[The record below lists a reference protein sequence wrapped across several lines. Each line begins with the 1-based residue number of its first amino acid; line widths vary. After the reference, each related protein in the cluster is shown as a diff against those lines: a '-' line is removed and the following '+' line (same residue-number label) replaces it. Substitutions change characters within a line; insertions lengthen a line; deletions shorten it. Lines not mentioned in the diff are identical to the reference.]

1 MKHRAGALIVTI
13 LLFSSAT
20 ASAAECKYKK
30 NEADPFTKEKIVLT
44 KWKPFR
50 PTGNEAV
57 NHGWMA
63 GEIEHGKKFLALR
76 IGLVGY
82 YGQPTVP
89 EGGKLLILMADDTII
104 ELAAYESVKLT
115 GRNVIVRFEL
125 DSATLQALIAQGTTD
140 IRLSTIEDEHDFS
153 FGNKP
158 TVRMQ
163 YVLGCIH

>member
-1 MKHRAGALIVTI
+1 
-13 LLFSSAT
+13 
-20 ASAAECKYKK
+20 
-30 NEADPFTKEKIVLT
+30 
-44 KWKPFR
+44 
-50 PTGNEAV
+50 
-57 NHGWMA
+57 
-63 GEIEHGKKFLALR
+63 
-76 IGLVGY
+76 
-82 YGQPTVP
+82 
-89 EGGKLLILMADDTII
+89 MADDTII

-163 YVLGCIH
+163 HVLGCIQ

>member
-63 GEIEHGKKFLALR
+63 GEIEHGKNSWR
-76 IGLVGY
+76 Y
-82 YGQPTVP
+82 
-89 EGGKLLILMADDTII
+89 
-104 ELAAYESVKLT
+104 ELAWSDTT
-115 GRNVIVRFEL
+115 GNRPSRKAA
-125 DSATLQALIAQGTTD
+125 SC
-140 IRLSTIEDEHDFS
+140 S
-153 FGNKP
+153 
-158 TVRMQ
+158 
-163 YVLGCIH
+163 Y

>member
-1 MKHRAGALIVTI
+1 MNIPGTALIVTI
-13 LLFSSAT
+13 ILFIAST
-20 ASAAECKYKK
+20 ASAEECKYKT

-57 NHGWMA
+57 DHGWMA
-63 GEIEHGKKFLALR
+63 GAIEHGKKFLALR

-89 EGGKLLILMADDTII
+89 EGGKLLILMADDTIV
-104 ELAAYESVKLT
+104 ELAAYEEVKLS
-115 GRNVIVRFEL
+115 GRNAIVRFEL
-125 DSATLQALIAQGTTD
+125 DAASLQALTAQGTTD

-158 TVRMQ
+158 TGRMQ
-163 YVLGCIH
+163 YVLSCIQ